1 MRISDWSSDVCSS
14 DLVAEIE
21 QVAGH
26 YDDIW
31 LRDTGPILTRDE
43 AIVCRFN
50 GWGGRVR
57 EWRRDVEVG
66 MQIARLAQRPVTLL
80 DCVVEGGALE
90 FDGLRIMST
99 RSNLLDPRR
108 NRSEEHT
115 SELQS
120 LMRISYAV
128 FCLKKKKK
136 KQQTT

>member
-1 MRISDWSSDVCSS
+1 MSCFFFFKQKTAYEMRISDWSSDVLFRS
-14 DLVAEIE
+14 
-21 QVAGH
+21 
-26 YDDIW
+26 
-31 LRDTGPILTRDE
+31 ILTRDE

-99 RSNLLDPRR
+99 RSNLLDQRR
-108 NRSEEHT
+108 NHNSEA
-115 SELQS
+115 ELGSS
-120 LMRISYAV
+120 LRR
-128 FCLKKKKK
+128 
-136 KQQTT
+136 